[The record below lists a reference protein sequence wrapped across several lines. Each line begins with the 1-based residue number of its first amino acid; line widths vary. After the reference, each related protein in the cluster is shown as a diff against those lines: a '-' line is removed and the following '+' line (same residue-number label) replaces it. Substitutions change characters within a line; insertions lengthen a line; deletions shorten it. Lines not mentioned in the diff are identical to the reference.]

1 MRGRVILSMLFA
13 ASIQVFG
20 AETIVMHD
28 EFTPGPE
35 RSLWLNVDKPNREW
49 KLEQPLTFSQEYLL
63 FRFISGAGLLKKLE
77 LVNAAS
83 GKVVWSQEK
92 FGKTLKTPPLP
103 PAEYIIRCSG
113 TAGTEKFDMAVTSYR
128 GPLRMPSWKVD
139 DGTVSFPAS
148 GGMLLIPETG
158 KKKGTL
164 QTRIFGLNPGKFY
177 HIGIV
182 VKSDTPQELFMRYIQ
197 LSGGRKHGDSS
208 FKTAGGREERWE
220 IVFPAIAAAADI
232 SFSIPEKCLF
242 RSITIKEGPAP
253 ERTKNINGKVMS
265 FTPRSL
271 EKDPANPSLNA
282 PAAYRRNPR
291 MTYEDSIPQDFELI
305 DRLNTF
311 ATPGTYAVWHF
322 SIYNPEKMR
331 ELSLLRISDLR
342 CGDKVIPADSITVS
356 HVRFWDYPRT
366 PYNYY
371 NIPELI
377 IPQAKCDL
385 ASGGNCLFWLQS
397 KLKDDCPPGEYTGSL
412 SVRCGEKEIAMPVR
426 LKVLPF
432 KLLTPPDMVWGAYS
446 RLHVPPQ
453 SRYPLDLTVR
463 YLEDM
468 KSYGVTALH
477 CTISGES
484 GVKRFQ
490 EARRRAGMNGPLIVY
505 GMNAE
510 KVAAERCGADPNDKR
525 WFENPKIREAF
536 TAYVREFDAWIKKYG
551 APGYNEWY
559 YMGADEPHIRLME
572 MAIWQNRLAREAGVK
587 TASCVYAPRYVAEMA
602 DCLDLSCNSFIANNA
617 STWNELQVVAEGKKL
632 KYWFLGGGCYTG
644 QEGGLMPNRLL
655 SGLMSFKIGVTG
667 HLSYTY
673 QSYGKDPYDNFTAK
687 SYGMTYPA
695 LPPSLEKIS
704 VFTLEWEGIREGI
717 TDYKYLY
724 TLKQTIAQAR
734 EKGKKTEADA
744 AQAVL
749 DKILT
754 AVPWNNDFKPG
765 KGIVDETNLD
775 NAKADR
781 LRAMAA
787 DAILKL
793 MEVLQ

>member
-1 MRGRVILSMLFA
+1 MPNKIILSMLFA

-20 AETIVMHD
+20 SETIVMHD
-28 EFTPGPE
+28 DFRPGLE
-35 RSLWLNVDKPNREW
+35 RSLWLNVDKPTQEW
-49 KLEQPLTFSQEYLL
+49 KIERSLMFSQDNLT

-77 LVNAAS
+77 LVNPSS
-83 GKVVWSQEK
+83 GKVVWNQEK
-92 FGKTLKTPPLP
+92 FGKAVRTPPLP
-103 PAEYIIRCSG
+103 SGEYTIRCSG
-113 TAGTEKFDMAVTSYR
+113 IAGTEKFDMAVTSYR
-128 GPLRMPSWKVD
+128 GSLRMPSWKVD

-148 GGMLLIPETG
+148 GGMLVIPETG
-158 KKKGTL
+158 KKRGTL
-164 QTRIFGLNPGKFY
+164 QTRIFGLNPGRFY
-177 HIGIV
+177 QVGIV
-182 VKSDTPQELFMRYIQ
+182 LKSDAPQELFMCYVQ

-208 FKTAGGREERWE
+208 FKAAGGEEQRWE
-220 IVFPAIAAAADI
+220 FVFPAMAASADL
-232 SFSIPEKCLF
+232 SFSIGEKCLF
-242 RSITIKEGPAP
+242 RSITMKEVPAP

-265 FTPRSL
+265 FTPRNL
-271 EKDPANPSLNA
+271 EPDPENPSLDS
-282 PAAYRRNPR
+282 PVPYRRNPR
-291 MTYEDSIPQDFELI
+291 MTYEDSIPQNFEII

-311 ATPGTYAVWHF
+311 ATPGSYAIWHF
-322 SIYNPEKMR
+322 SIHNPGKAR
-331 ELSLLRISDLR
+331 ELALLRISDLR
-342 CGDKVIPADSITVS
+342 CGDHVIPADSIAVS

-377 IPQAKCDL
+377 LPQEKSTL
-385 ASGGNCLFWLQS
+385 PPGGNRLFWLQS
-397 KLKDDCPPGEYTGSL
+397 KLKDQCPPGEYTGSL
-412 SVRCGEKEIAMPVR
+412 RVLCGEKEIVLPVR

-453 SRYPLDLTVR
+453 NQYPMDLMVR

-468 KSYGVTALH
+468 KNYGVTALH

-490 EARRRAGMNGPLIVY
+490 EARQRAGMNGPLIVY

-510 KVAAERCGADPNDKR
+510 KVAAARCGADPNDKR

-536 TAYVREFDAWIKKYG
+536 TAYIREFDAWIKKYG

-559 YMGADEPHIRLME
+559 YMGADEPHINLME
-572 MAIWQNRLAREAGVK
+572 MAVWQNRLAREAGVK

-617 STWNELQVVAEGKKL
+617 STWNELQKVAEGKKL

-673 QSYGKDPYDNFTAK
+673 QSYGKNPYDNFTAK
-687 SYGMTYPA
+687 SYAMTYPA
-695 LPPSLEKIS
+695 LKPSLEKIS

-717 TDYKYLY
+717 TDYQYLY

-734 EKGKKTEADA
+734 KKGKKAEADA

-749 DKILT
+749 DRILA
-754 AVPWNNDFKPG
+754 AVPWNDDFRPG
-765 KGIVDETNLD
+765 KGLADEVNLD

-781 LRAMAA
+781 FRAMAA

-793 MEVLQ
+793 MEVL